1 MERNLISVLEE
12 NTELKLK
19 LLAIMR
25 DENTWMIGDELAEK
39 LEVPTKRVHT
49 LISSLL
55 QDLIDFNSDAIQ
67 LTTLKGRGS
76 YLQIDD
82 PEQYVK
88 LRQSII
94 ENSIIFQI
102 ILAIAINKEVTLGQL
117 SMNNFVSESSIRNRI
132 KAANELTKSIGVKI
146 VSRKNHYQFQGEE
159 AQIRVMLNTIF
170 WRLYRGAEWPFRN
183 VNQKHLFK
191 LLANLSDAIDLPI
204 KSLTLYQVGY
214 LFAINYSR
222 ARQGHEITIKKNWQ
236 PYLFLCEQV
245 DQVTNIYQLFLDNY
259 GLSKS
264 ETDFFLL
271 EVLSRSKIYTHSDKR
286 KILNLV
292 NLRNTPAYTAC
303 EQLLKKYEEKFG
315 MLSKTEEQLFFEYTY
330 PCHIYAELFSNIVYA
345 SSGYRMYRQTGYYF
359 PILKSKMKE
368 ILFELYEKTELKLF
382 LNEQYLMD
390 KYILI
395 FSFFKPAVCFEKE
408 FIIYVETD
416 LSEMMEQKLINQIE
430 ANFKTFFNIKIYTTL
445 NKLKKDRKKF
455 DIIISTSVSPTFRV
469 FTDQAQYFLVHPIL
483 TRRDIRMI
491 SDYLH
496 MSLTDKMND

>member
-1 MERNLISVLEE
+1 MERNLVSVLEE
-12 NTELKLK
+12 NTELKLN

-25 DENTWMIGDELAEK
+25 DENVWMIGDELAAK
-39 LEVPTKRVHT
+39 LDVPTKRVHT

-55 QDLIDFNSDAIQ
+55 QDLMDFNSDAIQ

-102 ILAIAINKEVTLGQL
+102 ILAVAIDKEVTLGQL

-132 KAANELTKSIGVKI
+132 KAVNQLTKSIGVKI
-146 VSRKNHYQFQGEE
+146 VSRKNHYRFQGEE

-183 VNQKHLFK
+183 VNQKKLFK
-191 LLANLSDAIDLPI
+191 LLASISGEINLSF

-214 LFAINYSR
+214 LFAINYNR
-222 ARQGHEITIKKNWQ
+222 ARQGHDITIKSNWQ
-236 PYLFLCEQV
+236 PYLFLCEQI
-245 DQVTNIYQLFLDNY
+245 DHETNIYQLFLDNY

-264 ETDFFLL
+264 ETNFFLL
-271 EVLSRSKIYTHSDKR
+271 EVLARSKIYTHSDKR

-292 NLRNTPAYTAC
+292 NLKNTPAYTAC
-303 EQLLKKYEEKFG
+303 EQSLKKYEEKFG
-315 MLSKTEEQLFFEYTY
+315 MLSKTEERLFFEYTY
-330 PCHIYAELFSNIVYA
+330 PCHVYAELFLDIVYT
-345 SSGYRMYRQTGYYF
+345 SSGYRMYQRTENYF

-368 ILFELYEKTELKLF
+368 ILSELYEETGLSLF
-382 LNEQYLMD
+382 LNEHYLID

-395 FSFFKPAVCFEKE
+395 FSFFKSAVCYEKE
-408 FIIYVETD
+408 FIIYIETD

-430 ANFKTFFNIKIYTTL
+430 ANFKIFFNIKIYTSL
-445 NKLKKDRKKF
+445 NKLKKERKEF
-455 DIIISTSVSPTFRV
+455 DIIISTCVSPTFRIY
-469 FTDQAQYFLVHPIL
+469 TDRAQYFLVHPIL

-496 MSLTDKMND
+496 MSLPGGVNQ